1 MNSGSTG
8 QVTTLPAVS
17 WTTPPPPMTDR
28 FRWFCSQACT
38 NPRLTP
44 ASVAVPSGGWGEELE
59 RDAVRV
65 AEAQARAVAG
75 VLDLAV
81 GDAQLVQPAGPLLQ
95 LGPVGAAEGDV
106 VQADPELAEAPLGR
120 RRPVLVQA
128 EQGVVAEQVHG
139 VVEVGVGVLV
149 QHRLGLQQRLVPGDA
164 DRQVADAEGDV
175 GEGRKVGHG
184 PPWSGRDAAA
194 KPAASVAFA
203 KPPYALDGYGIRP
216 NCMSSVTWS

>member
-1 MNSGSTG
+1 MNSGSIG

-17 WTTPPPPMTDR
+17 WTTPPPPMMDR

-95 LGPVGAAEGDV
+95 LGPVGAAEGKV
-106 VQADPELAEAPLGR
+106 VQADAVLAEVALGGR
-120 RRPVLVQA
+120 GGVLVQA
-128 EQGVVAEQVHG
+128 EQGAVAEQVDG
-139 VVEVGVGVLV
+139 VVEVRVGVLV
-149 QHRLGLQQRLVPGDA
+149 QHRPGVQQGLVPGDA
-164 DRQVADAEGDV
+164 DGQVADGERDV
-175 GEGRKVGHG
+175 ADGWEVGHGHG
-184 PPWSGRDAAA
+184 PPCCGWAMR
-194 KPAASVAFA
+194 
-203 KPPYALDGYGIRP
+203 L
-216 NCMSSVTWS
+216 